1 MAKNNENQ
9 EKTVVE
15 NLNERISGAE
25 RAIENHKKTTYW
37 ILGAVFAVAC
47 VVLGYV
53 YLYQQP
59 REDKALT
66 AWGSVDLKAQGNDS
80 IAAAEYMKVA
90 DRYSGTDGGNLA
102 ALQAGEILYRLKRYK
117 EAAKYIE
124 MFSTDDPVMR
134 ANATCLLGDCQVNLK
149 QYDTALSTYQ
159 KAVKQADENPQIVPR
174 VMMKMANIY
183 EFRKDNAKALETY
196 EAILADYPGF
206 KYGLGMEAY
215 IQRAKTR
222 MGK

>member
-1 MAKNNENQ
+1 MAKNNEQQ

-15 NLNERISGAE
+15 NINERITGAE
-25 RAIENHKKTTYW
+25 RAIESHKKIMLW
-37 ILGAVFAVAC
+37 IVAAVVAIAC

-59 REDKALT
+59 REEKAAT
-66 AWGSVDLKAQGNDS
+66 AYGAVDLKAQGNDS

-90 DRYSGTDGGNLA
+90 NQYSGTDGGNLA

-117 EAAKYIE
+117 DAAKYLE
-124 MFSTDDPVMR
+124 MFSTGEPVMQ

-149 QYDTALSTYQ
+149 QYDNALSTYQ
-159 KAVKQADENPQIVPR
+159 KALGQANENPQIAPR

-183 EFRKDNAKALETY
+183 EFKKDNAKALETY
-196 EAILADYPGF
+196 EAIQADYPGF
-206 KYGLGMEAY
+206 RYGLGMDAY

>member
-1 MAKNNENQ
+1 MAKNNSNQ

-15 NLNERISGAE
+15 NLNEQITGAS
-25 RAIENHKKTTYW
+25 RAIENNKKIIYW
-37 ILGAVFAVAC
+37 ILAAVFAIAGVI
-47 VVLGYV
+47 LGYV

-59 REDKALT
+59 RNDKA
-66 AWGSVDLKAQGNDS
+66 ASAYGAVDIKAQGNDS
-80 IAAAEYMKVA
+80 VAAAEYMKIA
-90 DRYSGTDGGNLA
+90 NQYSGTDGGNLA

-117 EAAKYIE
+117 EAAKYLE
-124 MFSTDDPVMR
+124 MFSTGEPVMQ

-149 QYDTALSTYQ
+149 QYDTALATYK
-159 KAVKQADENPQIVPR
+159 KAIGQADGNPQIAPR

-183 EFRKDNAKALETY
+183 EFKKDNAKALETY
-196 EAILADYPGF
+196 ETILAEYPGF

-215 IQRAKTR
+215 IERAKTR